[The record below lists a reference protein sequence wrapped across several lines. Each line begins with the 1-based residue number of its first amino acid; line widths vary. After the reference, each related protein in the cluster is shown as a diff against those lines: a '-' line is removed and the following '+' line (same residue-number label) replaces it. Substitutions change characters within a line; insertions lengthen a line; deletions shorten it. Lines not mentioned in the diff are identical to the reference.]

1 MGEDHSRRISTEGA
15 FNIRDIGGY
24 PTRDGRRVRWRTFFR
39 ADSMHRLTADD
50 QQTLLGF
57 GLRTVIDLRR
67 TRELAE
73 RPNVFAPSAEVSYR
87 HHNLAGDEPLPY
99 SLADGTPAER
109 IFGSYSSWIQHREE
123 QVGQVLATLA
133 EPEALPALFHCA
145 GGKDRTGVI
154 SALLLGIAGVPEETI
169 AEDYGLTAR
178 HLWERFKAD
187 PPEVE
192 GGAVLRDWRDYQR
205 EFCPPESML
214 KVLGFLDARY
224 GGAEGFARS
233 AGLGDRQIDSLR
245 VALVE

>member
-1 MGEDHSRRISTEGA
+1 MGETPGRRIETEGA

-24 PTRDGRRVRWRTFFR
+24 PTTDGRRVRWRTFFR
-39 ADSMHRLTADD
+39 ADSMHRLTAND

-73 RPNVFAPSAEVSYR
+73 LPNVFASSSEVNYR
-87 HHNLAGDEPLPY
+87 HHNLVGDEPLPY
-99 SLADGTPAER
+99 SIADGTPADR
-109 IFGSYSSWIQHREE
+109 IFGSYSSWIEHREE
-123 QVGQVLATLA
+123 QVGEVLAILA
-133 EPEALPALFHCA
+133 GREALPALYHCA

-154 SALLLGIAGVPEETI
+154 SALLLELAGVAKETI
-169 AEDYGLTAR
+169 AQDYGLTAR
-178 HLWERFKAD
+178 YLWDRWQSE

-192 GGAVLRDWRDYQR
+192 GGAVLRDWPDYQR
-205 EFCPPESML
+205 EFCPPECMV
-214 KVLGFLDARY
+214 KVLDFLEARY

>member
-1 MGEDHSRRISTEGA
+1 MA
-15 FNIRDIGGY
+15 NL
-24 PTRDGRRVRWRTFFR
+24 FR

-67 TRELAE
+67 TRELAAL
-73 RPNVFAPSAEVSYR
+73 PNVFASSAEVTYR
-87 HHNLAGDEPLPY
+87 HQNLVGDEPLPY
-99 SLADGTPAER
+99 SLADGTPADR
-109 IFGSYSSWIQHREE
+109 IFGSYSSWIEHREE
-123 QVGQVLATLA
+123 QVGEVLATLA
-133 EPEALPALFHCA
+133 EPGALPALYHCA

-154 SALLLGIAGVPEETI
+154 SAMLLELAGVAKETI

-178 HLWERFKAD
+178 YLWDRWQSE

-214 KVLGFLDARY
+214 KVLDFLETRY

-233 AGLGDRQIDSLR
+233 AGLSDSR
-245 VALVE
+245 IGKPQGGPGGVGRSGGGVS